1 MRHVEFTRPARTAT
15 GRARNAGEAA
25 QQLAHL
31 TRERLRLGQERK
43 ALVARIQKIDQRL
56 QAIVALEDK
65 LLPMLRKVADRV
77 KGAQAAPP
85 PRPPAPPLPAAPP
98 APQRSAAPPTPPIR
112 RATVLP
118 LGMSEVTLQY

>member
-31 TRERLRLGQERK
+31 TRERLRIGQERK
-43 ALVARIQKIDQRL
+43 ALVARIQKIDDRL
-56 QAIVALEDK
+56 GAIAAFEEK
-65 LLPMLRKVADRV
+65 LLPMVRKEADRAR
-77 KGAQAAPP
+77 GAQTPPP

-98 APQRSAAPPTPPIR
+98 SPQLSAAPPAPPVR
-112 RATVLP
+112 RHAVLP
-118 LGMSEVTLQY
+118 IGMSEVTLQY